1 MLSGSVIRIPNYT
14 NNKADDNIL
23 PAPSLAQLTKDNHLI
38 LEQALRARVVNNFE
52 HYSLIYHSNN
62 QDKPFIES
70 LETPINLSEES

>member
-1 MLSGSVIRIPNYT
+1 MISHCLHLLWR
-14 NNKADDNIL
+14 
-23 PAPSLAQLTKDNHLI
+23 SLQKDNHLI